1 MTTATTTRREPIPIE
16 ELARLPTFAAVTPA
30 YAGDRIA
37 FYWDRTGRF
46 ELYTLDLRTG
56 AVTQA
61 TDGQAPRGLRA
72 GMVWTRDDAAIIYAK
87 DRDGDEQNNLFLLD
101 REGGQVHQLND
112 DPRTQEYPGQVH
124 PDNARMAVMSNRA
137 GQMNIFT
144 LDLETKEWKQLTDFK
159 APAMGGKWSKDG
171 RWLAF
176 ATNESADLRNQD
188 AYLLRD
194 DGSEIKKVF
203 GVRDGSRESI
213 ADWHPD
219 GHRVAVNSDSSGT
232 GRPGILDLD
241 SGEVRWLGREGVDE
255 YASEFSKGG
264 DWLLTIRNEDASLKP
279 LLYRVETGEPREL
292 RLPPGLAMGGGF
304 VLDDRK
310 LLVQHSPSDR
320 RPELLLYDLAS
331 DTYETLLAAEYG
343 SIDPARFVAGEYVK
357 YPSFDGQLVPAI
369 LYKPH
374 GAGREPAAAGGEEK
388 LPAIVHVHGG
398 PTGQFFRGFD
408 LYAQFLVAAG
418 FVVLEPNVR
427 GSTGYGVTWRDCNI
441 KDWGGG
447 DLEDVAAGAE
457 FLKTLPYVD
466 PERIGVFGGSY
477 GGFMSF
483 IAVVKKPDL
492 FKVGVPWIGITDLH
506 KLYDEDMEH
515 FRYYFR
521 QQMGDPEKDYALW
534 RDRSAI
540 EFADRL
546 KAKLLIL
553 HGTNDPRCPITQAR
567 IFRERI
573 LQLGKREGTAPDD
586 DFEYHE
592 FADEGHGPS
601 GDIAG
606 KIRTYNL
613 VADFLQRRL

>member
-1 MTTATTTRREPIPIE
+1 MVTATRREQIPIE
-16 ELARLPTFAAVTPA
+16 ELARLPSFAAVTPS
-30 YAGDRIA
+30 YSGDKIA
-37 FYWDRTGRF
+37 FYWDKTGRF
-46 ELYTLDLRTG
+46 ELYVMDLHTRE
-56 AVTQA
+56 VTQA
-61 TDGQAPRGLRA
+61 TDGQAPKGLRA
-72 GMVWTRDDAAIIYAK
+72 GIVWTRDDAAIVYARDK
-87 DRDGDEQNNLFLLD
+87 DGDEQNNLFLLD
-101 REGGQVHQLND
+101 RESGQVRQLND
-112 DPRTQEYPGQVH
+112 DPRTQEYPGAVH
-124 PDNARMAVMSNRA
+124 PDNGRMAVMSNRA
-137 GQMNIFT
+137 GQMNVHT
-144 LDLETKEWKQLTDFK
+144 LDLETGEWTQLTDFA
-159 APAMGGKWSKDG
+159 APASAGKWSKDG
-171 RWLAF
+171 QWLALE
-176 ATNESADLRNQD
+176 TNESTNLKNEDG
-188 AYLLRD
+188 YLLRH
-194 DGSEIKKVF
+194 DGGEVKKVF
-203 GVRDGSRESI
+203 SVREGSRESL

-219 GHRVAVNSDSSGT
+219 GRCLAVSSDSGGT
-232 GRPGILDLD
+232 SRPGILDLA
-241 SGEVRWLGREGVDE
+241 SGELRWFGQDGVDE
-255 YASEFSKGG
+255 YAGEFSKNGE
-264 DWLLTIRNEDASLKP
+264 WLLTLRNEDSSLQP
-279 LLYRVETGEPREL
+279 LLYRVETGEAREL
-292 RLPPGLAMGGGF
+292 ALPPGLATSGGF
-304 VLDDRK
+304 VLDDTK
-310 LLVQHSPSDR
+310 LLIQHSAANR
-320 RPELLLYDLAS
+320 RPDLLLYDLAT
-331 DTYETLLAAEYG
+331 DTYETLLSAEYG
-343 SIDPARFVAGEYVK
+343 AIDPALFVPDEYVH
-357 YPSFDGQLVPAI
+357 YPSYDSQLVPAL

-374 GAGREPAAAGGEEK
+374 GAEDGGEK

-408 LYAQFLVAAG
+408 LYAQFLVASG

-457 FLKTLPYVD
+457 YLKSLPYVD
-466 PERIGVFGGSY
+466 PDRIGVFGGSY

-521 QQMGDPEKDYALW
+521 QQMGDPEEDFALW

-573 LQLGKREGTAPDD
+573 LALGKREGTAPDD

-606 KIRTYNL
+606 KIRTYKL